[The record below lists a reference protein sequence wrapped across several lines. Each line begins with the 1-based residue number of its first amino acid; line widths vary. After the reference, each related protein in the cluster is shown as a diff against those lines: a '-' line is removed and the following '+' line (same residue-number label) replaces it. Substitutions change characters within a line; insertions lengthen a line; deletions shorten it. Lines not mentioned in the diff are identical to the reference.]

1 MPTYEYACS
10 SCDTT
15 HDIVQPMTDSTLTEC
30 PACGEP
36 TLRKLF
42 NGVGV
47 VFKGSGFYRNDSR
60 SSGSSQDSPGKESA
74 ATSDKKSSSDSGD
87 SSGSSGSGSSSSG
100 SSDSGSTSSTSSKDS
115 GSGSTSTSTSSAS
128 KSSASTT

>member
-15 HDIVQPMTDSTLTEC
+15 HDIVQTMTDPTLTEC

-60 SSGSSQDSPGKESA
+60 SSGSSQDSPSKDSEG
-74 ATSDKKSSSDSGD
+74 TSDKKSSSDSG
-87 SSGSSGSGSSSSG
+87 GSSGSSSSG
-100 SSDSGSTSSTSSKDS
+100 SSDSGSASSTSSKDS

>member
-1 MPTYEYACS
+1 VPTYEYACS
-10 SCDTT
+10 SCNTT
-15 HDIVQPMTDSTLTEC
+15 HDIVQKMTDPTLTEC

-36 TLRKLF
+36 ALRKVF

-60 SSGSSQDSPGKESA
+60 SSGSSKESPSKDSGG
-74 ATSDKKSSSDSGD
+74 TSEKKSPSDSGD

-100 SSDSGSTSSTSSKDS
+100 SSDSGSTSSTSSKGS
-115 GSGSTSTSTSSAS
+115 GTGSTSTSTSSAS

>member
-15 HDIVQPMTDSTLTEC
+15 HDIVQKMTDPTLTEC

-60 SSGSSQDSPGKESA
+60 SSGSSKDSPSKDTGG
-74 ATSDKKSSSDSGD
+74 TSEKKSSSDSG
-87 SSGSSGSGSSSSG
+87 GSSG

-115 GSGSTSTSTSSAS
+115 GSSSTSTSTSSAS

>member
-15 HDIVQPMTDSTLTEC
+15 HDIVQKMTDLTLTEC

-60 SSGSSQDSPGKESA
+60 SSGSSKDSPSKA
-74 ATSDKKSSSDSGD
+74 AGGTSEKKSSSDSG
-87 SSGSSGSGSSSSG
+87 GSSG

-115 GSGSTSTSTSSAS
+115 GSSSTSTSTSSAS

>member
-15 HDIVQPMTDSTLTEC
+15 HDIVQKMTDPTLTEC

-47 VFKGSGFYRNDSR
+47 AKRRWYAILLCASPLAKWARTWSAFAPVSSR
-60 SSGSSQDSPGKESA
+60 
-74 ATSDKKSSSDSGD
+74 
-87 SSGSSGSGSSSSG
+87 
-100 SSDSGSTSSTSSKDS
+100 
-115 GSGSTSTSTSSAS
+115 
-128 KSSASTT
+128 

>member
-15 HDIVQPMTDSTLTEC
+15 HDVVQKMTDPTLTEC

-60 SSGSSQDSPGKESA
+60 SSGSSKDSP
-74 ATSDKKSSSDSGD
+74 
-87 SSGSSGSGSSSSG
+87 
-100 SSDSGSTSSTSSKDS
+100 SK
-115 GSGSTSTSTSSAS
+115 
-128 KSSASTT
+128 

>member
-15 HDIVQPMTDSTLTEC
+15 HDIVQKMTDPTLTEC
-30 PACGEP
+30 PECGEP
-36 TLRKLF
+36 TLRRVF

-60 SSGSSQDSPGKESA
+60 SSDSSKDSPSKDSSGS
-74 ATSDKKSSSDSGD
+74 SDKKSSSDSGD
-87 SSGSSGSGSSSSG
+87 SSGSSSSG
-100 SSDSGSTSSTSSKDS
+100 SSDSGSTSSTSSKGS
-115 GSGSTSTSTSSAS
+115 GSGSTSTSTSSAP
-128 KSSASTT
+128 KSSAPAT